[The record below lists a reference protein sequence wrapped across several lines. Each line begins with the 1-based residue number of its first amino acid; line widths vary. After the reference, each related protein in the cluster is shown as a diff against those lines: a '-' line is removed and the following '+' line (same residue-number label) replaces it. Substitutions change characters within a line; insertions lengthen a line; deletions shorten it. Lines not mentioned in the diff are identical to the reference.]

1 MLNINPKE
9 CLDFLNNIENAK
21 ETEDSKK
28 VKAMLESFI
37 ANLYG
42 ENEAEDASYDLDAL
56 SKYLAHFLCK

>member
-56 SKYLAHFLCK
+56 SKYLAHFLCR

>member
-9 CLDFLNNIENAK
+9 CVDFLNNIENAK

-37 ANLYG
+37 VNLYG

-56 SKYLAHFLCK
+56 SKYLAYFLCK